1 MTTYYKA
8 VHPDGGSFFNA
19 SFRWLPKGWKS
30 GDPIPEGWTVGHP
43 NYQQARGA
51 ANYLSV
57 SVTPTDC
64 TGMRWPCVLLEVE
77 PLGEVTTPEPEDLPS
92 KRAGAA
98 FRVVRELP
106 ATDALGPQGVHVAA
120 LIERSRQL
128 TADDAQKM
136 IAAKHAARYAS
147 MEAAWKADAAR
158 DTAMEAAWKAGTAR
172 DAAMEATVTDAVFAA
187 RDAARIAARA
197 ASWEA
202 VMGTGWAAAWDATV
216 TAAAD
221 ATRALIVRDL
231 LAREHYDTL
240 TRPWRTIIGPIHPH
254 DNDFVKD

>member
-8 VHPDGGSFFNA
+8 VHPDGGSFFKA
-19 SFRWLPKGWKS
+19 SFRWLPKGWES
-30 GDPIPEGWTVGHP
+30 GDPIPEGWAVGNP
-43 NYQQARGA
+43 NYQLARGA
-51 ANYLSV
+51 ASYLSV

-120 LIERSRQL
+120 LIERGRQL

-136 IAAKHAARYAS
+136 IAARHAARYAS
-147 MEAAWKADAAR
+147 MEAAWKAD
-158 DTAMEAAWKAGTAR
+158 TAR
-172 DAAMEATVTDAVFAA
+172 DAAMDSTVTAAVFTA
-187 RDAARIAARA
+187 RDAARIAARDA
-197 ASWEA
+197 GWEA
-202 VMGTGWAAAWDATV
+202 VRGTGWTAAWDATV
-216 TAAAD
+216 TGAGD
-221 ATRALIVRDL
+221 ATLALVVRDL
-231 LAREHYDTL
+231 IDREHYDAL
-240 TRPWRTIIGPIHPH
+240 TRPWRTIIGPIHPD